1 MLIEK
6 DDQQV
11 RSVAYI
17 ADITGIFEIPEADFI
32 ALAQVNN
39 AWFSVIKKGEFKV
52 GDKVIYCEI
61 DAFIPN
67 TIAPFLTQAGKH
79 PKEYQGIRGER
90 LKTKKLR
97 GYLSQGLIL
106 PSGIL
111 PEGFEGQCCM
121 EVLGIVKWEPEES
134 ANLRGKPA
142 GNFPSCIPKTDQER
156 VQNLNQALEKWSSEG
171 LTWEVTEKLEGSSMT
186 CYLDEEGNFQV
197 CSRNLSLK
205 EDLDNTFWKVAIAQG
220 IKQRMLENNMLGYA
234 LQGELIGE
242 GIQGN
247 IYNLKGHDFYVY
259 DIFKV
264 GEGYLSPNERWS
276 FITELGLK
284 HAPLIATCEET
295 PSISLALELAS
306 NKSRLYNTE
315 REGIVYKCN
324 EKQASFKAI
333 SNTYLLKQK

>member
-6 DDQQV
+6 DGQQV

-17 ADITGIFEIPEADFI
+17 AEITGIFEIPEADFI
-32 ALAQVNN
+32 SLAQVNN

-52 GDKVIYCEI
+52 GDNVIYCEI

-67 TIAPFLTQAGKH
+67 TVAPFLTQAGKS
-79 PKEYQGIRGER
+79 PKEYKGVQGER
-90 LKTKKLR
+90 LKTKKLK
-97 GYLSQGLIL
+97 GHLSQGLIL
-106 PSGIL
+106 PPSIL

-134 ANLRGKPA
+134 TNLSGKPA

-156 VQNLNQALEKWSSEG
+156 IQNLNRTLEKWSSEG

-186 CYLDEEGNFQV
+186 CYLDEEGNFKV
-197 CSRNLSLK
+197 CSRNLSLN

-220 IKQRMLENNMLGYA
+220 IKERMLENNMLGYA

-259 DIFKV
+259 DIYKV

-276 FITELGLK
+276 FITSLGLK
-284 HAPLIATCEET
+284 HAPLIATCEDT

-306 NKSRLYNTE
+306 NKSKLYNTE
-315 REGIVYKCN
+315 REGVVYKCN